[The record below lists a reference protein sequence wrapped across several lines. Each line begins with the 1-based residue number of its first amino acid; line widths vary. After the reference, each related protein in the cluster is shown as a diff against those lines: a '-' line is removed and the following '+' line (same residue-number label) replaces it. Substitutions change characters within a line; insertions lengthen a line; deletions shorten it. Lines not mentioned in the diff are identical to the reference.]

1 MAEVVDGLTWTRSKP
16 DLRMY
21 REMFGMSTAEFGR
34 LAAVDGRTV
43 RAWENPREWVPDR
56 TAWMAAESLWR
67 DAERMAS
74 GLVPEAGEGPVVL
87 PYGSGASTPACVASR
102 IAAGRLSAAGRP
114 WDASFP
120 RPDGPDCGKARFR
133 LMTDML
139 HLGGEKGSVLFGV
152 TRQTVFAWRHPRM
165 RDSVPSPAAFDAVG
179 ERWDID
185 PPAVRRCRN
194 FLQGEAGKFRA
205 DEDLQRRPLALGQR
219 GCLQADSGLLLA
231 GGHWRRF
238 RCLRCRLGR
247 RRRIPGRRFAV
258 AENADL
264 LRVDFLQVGRFVAH
278 LAAEQAVAKRV
289 EQEVGKNEQ
298 ENQDAHHPAS
308 VQMLQ
313 GEMLQRFDDG
323 FGRVLVIFQL
333 AAEKFVVGRHVEM
346 AVAGQAEEDGF
357 FLASGLAAQGFVD
370 GCTDGVAGLGGG
382 DDAFGTSKLHASLES
397 ADLRHGDRLQLLFV
411 EQLRDQGRGAV
422 VAQTAGMDA
431 GGHEI
436 VPEGVH
442 LHDRRV
448 AG

>member
-179 ERWDID
+179 ERWSAMVARASELAGMGRTTADG
-185 PPAVRRCRN
+185 AARTVRCGWRRCCCTTW
-194 FLQGEAGKFRA
+194 GWSRA
-205 DEDLQRRPLALGQR
+205 S
-219 GCLQADSGLLLA
+219 CT
-231 GGHWRRF
+231 
-238 RCLRCRLGR
+238 
-247 RRRIPGRRFAV
+247 RRRIRRPCS
-258 AENADL
+258 D
-264 LRVDFLQVGRFVAH
+264 RR
-278 LAAEQAVAKRV
+278 
-289 EQEVGKNEQ
+289 
-298 ENQDAHHPAS
+298 
-308 VQMLQ
+308 
-313 GEMLQRFDDG
+313 G
-323 FGRVLVIFQL
+323 F
-333 AAEKFVVGRHVEM
+333 
-346 AVAGQAEEDGF
+346 
-357 FLASGLAAQGFVD
+357 
-370 GCTDGVAGLGGG
+370 
-382 DDAFGTSKLHASLES
+382 
-397 ADLRHGDRLQLLFV
+397 
-411 EQLRDQGRGAV
+411 RGA
-422 VAQTAGMDA
+422 
-431 GGHEI
+431 GG
-436 VPEGVH
+436 
-442 LHDRRV
+442 
-448 AG
+448 

>member
-179 ERWDID
+179 ERWS
-185 PPAVRRCRN
+185 AMV
-194 FLQGEAGKFRA
+194 ARA
-205 DEDLQRRPLALGQR
+205 SE
-219 GCLQADSGLLLA
+219 LA
-231 GGHWRRF
+231 GMMSAAADGAAVDVLPSAFGLGGVAWA
-238 RCLRCRLGR
+238 GR
-247 RRRIPGRRFAV
+247 RRMA
-258 AENADL
+258 
-264 LRVDFLQVGRFVAH
+264 
-278 LAAEQAVAKRV
+278 
-289 EQEVGKNEQ
+289 
-298 ENQDAHHPAS
+298 
-308 VQMLQ
+308 
-313 GEMLQRFDDG
+313 QR
-323 FGRVLVIFQL
+323 
-333 AAEKFVVGRHVEM
+333 
-346 AVAGQAEEDGF
+346 
-357 FLASGLAAQGFVD
+357 GLF
-370 GCTDGVAGLGGG
+370 GVAGGGAAARHGAGAERRVRGGG
-382 DDAFGTSKLHASLES
+382 SGGHVLT
-397 ADLRHGDRLQLLFV
+397 
-411 EQLRDQGRGAV
+411 AV
-422 VAQTAGMDA
+422 VSVGRADKHVLTCLSAFLVLVD
-431 GGHEI
+431 I
-436 VPEGVH
+436 VSRPSI
-442 LHDRRV
+442 RPIR
-448 AG
+448 

>member
-1 MAEVVDGLTWTRSKP
+1 MTEVVDGLTWTRSKP

-56 TAWMAAESLWR
+56 TAWMAAESLWQ

-179 ERWDID
+179 ERWS
-185 PPAVRRCRN
+185 AMV
-194 FLQGEAGKFRA
+194 ARA
-205 DEDLQRRPLALGQR
+205 SE
-219 GCLQADSGLLLA
+219 LA
-231 GGHWRRF
+231 GMMSAAADRAAAD
-238 RCLRCRLGR
+238 GR
-247 RRRIPGRRFAV
+247 RRMAPPLTFYR
-258 AENADL
+258 
-264 LRVDFLQVGRFVAH
+264 LRSDWEAWHGPDDGGWRSEDCSVW
-278 LAAEQAVAKRV
+278 LAA
-289 EQEVGKNEQ
+289 
-298 ENQDAHHPAS
+298 
-308 VQMLQ
+308 
-313 GEMLQRFDDG
+313 
-323 FGRVLVIFQL
+323 VL
-333 AAEKFVVGRHVEM
+333 
-346 AVAGQAEEDGF
+346 
-357 FLASGLAAQGFVD
+357 
-370 GCTDGVAGLGGG
+370 
-382 DDAFGTSKLHASLES
+382 
-397 ADLRHGDRLQLLFV
+397 
-411 EQLRDQGRGAV
+411 
-422 VAQTAGMDA
+422 
-431 GGHEI
+431 
-436 VPEGVH
+436 
-442 LHDRRV
+442 LHDMGLEPSV
-448 AG
+448 VYAEADPEAMF

>member
-165 RDSVPSPAAFDAVG
+165 RDSVPSPAAFDA
-179 ERWDID
+179 DD
-185 PPAVRRCRN
+185 
-194 FLQGEAGKFRA
+194 
-205 DEDLQRRPLALGQR
+205 
-219 GCLQADSGLLLA
+219 
-231 GGHWRRF
+231 GGWRR
-238 RCLRCRLGR
+238 R
-247 RRRIPGRRFAV
+247 
-258 AENADL
+258 
-264 LRVDFLQVGRFVAH
+264 
-278 LAAEQAVAKRV
+278 
-289 EQEVGKNEQ
+289 
-298 ENQDAHHPAS
+298 
-308 VQMLQ
+308 
-313 GEMLQRFDDG
+313 
-323 FGRVLVIFQL
+323 
-333 AAEKFVVGRHVEM
+333 
-346 AVAGQAEEDGF
+346 
-357 FLASGLAAQGFVD
+357 
-370 GCTDGVAGLGGG
+370 
-382 DDAFGTSKLHASLES
+382 
-397 ADLRHGDRLQLLFV
+397 
-411 EQLRDQGRGAV
+411 
-422 VAQTAGMDA
+422 
-431 GGHEI
+431 
-436 VPEGVH
+436 
-442 LHDRRV
+442 
-448 AG
+448 